1 MRVCIATVA
10 SPGIEGGAEAHA
22 RNLATA
28 FREAGH
34 LVQTLEMPFYYW
46 PASATELSMERW
58 QGFDFM
64 PFRGGQI
71 DRMVCLKFPTYA
83 IQHPSKVV
91 WLLHQHRPVYDLW
104 DTPYGL
110 SSGKPEDVALR
121 DKVVAFD
128 ERFLQGVPVFA
139 NSRRVSERLA
149 HYNGLGSTPLY
160 HPPSDAGRFHC
171 FPAEPYIFFPSRFE
185 TLKRQ
190 ELLVRAIMQCRS
202 PITAVL
208 SGAGGQFERISS
220 LVEEL
225 GAGDRVRLLGSVT
238 RAELIELYANA
249 LGVFFGPLDE
259 DYGYVTLEAML
270 SGKPVITCTDSGGP
284 LEFVVDGETGYVVP
298 PDAGAIAAAIE
309 RLAGA
314 PSRAT
319 EMGRNGRARYD
330 GLGISWQRVV
340 ETLSTAAA
348 PASAAA

>member
-28 FREAGH
+28 FRDAGH
-34 LVQTLEMPFYYW
+34 LVQPLEMPFYYS
-46 PASATELSMERW
+46 PPSATRLSMER
-58 QGFDFM
+58 GEAFDFL
-64 PFRGGQI
+64 PYCGGLI

-83 IQHPSKVV
+83 IQHPSTVV

-110 SSGKPEDVALR
+110 SPAKAEEAALR
-121 DKVVAFD
+121 DDVMAFD
-128 ERFLQGVPVFA
+128 RRHLEGVPVFA
-139 NSRRVSERLA
+139 NSRRVAERRA
-149 HYNGLGSTPLY
+149 HYNGLSSTPLY
-160 HPPSDAGRFHC
+160 HPPSEAERFHC

-190 ELLVRAIMQCRS
+190 ELLVRAITLS
-202 PITAVL
+202 TFKVTAVF
-208 SGAGGQFERISS
+208 SGTGGQFERVKA

-270 SGKPVITCTDSGGP
+270 AGKPVITCTDSGGP
-284 LEFVVDGETGYVVP
+284 LEFVVDGETGFVTAP
-298 PDAGAIAAAIE
+298 APAALAE
-309 RLAGA
+309 ALDRL
-314 PSRAT
+314 
-319 EMGRNGRARYD
+319 
-330 GLGISWQRVV
+330 
-340 ETLSTAAA
+340 AAA
-348 PASAAA
+348 PARAAEFGRKGRARDDGLGSSWSAVGETSSTATTPSQAAA